1 VFVGG
6 AVEGRFKIKTMN
18 AEFHTRP
25 KWMTAFILIL
35 ALAWTLPA
43 CAPNAT
49 PTLFRPPSDVTP
61 LSTAQPVSVSPIIF
75 ATLTIPAP
83 TTILPTPPCTDNLT
97 FLNDLTYP
105 DGTVVLPNASMDKQ
119 WLVQNSG
126 SCDWDQRYHL
136 RFVGGDLLGA
146 PEELPLYP
154 ARVGARV
161 TLRVAFVA
169 PTAAG
174 SYQSAWQ
181 AAGPDGTVFG
191 DTVYVLITVAPY

>member
-1 VFVGG
+1 
-6 AVEGRFKIKTMN
+6 MN
-18 AEFHTRP
+18 ANRFLNRIVS
-25 KWMTAFILIL
+25 AFILIL

-49 PTLFRPPSDVTP
+49 PTLFHPPSDVTP
-61 LSTAQPVSVSPIIF
+61 LSTAQPAASSPIFFPTLIF
-75 ATLTIPAP
+75 TSAP
-83 TTILPTPPCTDNLT
+83 PTPTPPCTDNLT

-105 DGTVVLPNASMDKQ
+105 DGTVVLPGASMDKQ

-161 TLRVAFVA
+161 TLSVALVA
-169 PTAAG
+169 PSAAG

-181 AAGPDGTVFG
+181 AAAPDGTLFG